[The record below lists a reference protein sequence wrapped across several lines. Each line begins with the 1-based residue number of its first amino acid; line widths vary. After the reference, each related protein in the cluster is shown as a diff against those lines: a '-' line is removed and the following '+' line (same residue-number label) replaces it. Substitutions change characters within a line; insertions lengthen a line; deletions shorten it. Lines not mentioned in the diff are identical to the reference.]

1 MRNYYTE
8 KRRAYNFIRE
18 TLFNGIGEIS
28 YTVLLYKISNEFE
41 LSAKKTLDEYLK
53 ILEKL
58 ETIKFDI
65 ETEIITVVKK

>member
-18 TLFNGIGEIS
+18 TLFNGIGEIN

-53 ILEKL
+53 MLEKL
-58 ETIKFDI
+58 NLIIFEEEKENILVIK
-65 ETEIITVVKK
+65 K